1 MSSVIRL
8 HHALPLSPA
17 INKAIADLDSVIATA
32 IDTAKGDGL
41 PQGLVVAVLHGHA
54 HSETA
59 KMVG

>member
-1 MSSVIRL
+1 MTTVTRL

-17 INKAIADLDSVIATA
+17 INKAVADLDSVIAKA
-32 IDTAKGDGL
+32 IDAAKGDGL
-41 PQGLVVAVLHGHA
+41 PQGLVVTVLHGHA